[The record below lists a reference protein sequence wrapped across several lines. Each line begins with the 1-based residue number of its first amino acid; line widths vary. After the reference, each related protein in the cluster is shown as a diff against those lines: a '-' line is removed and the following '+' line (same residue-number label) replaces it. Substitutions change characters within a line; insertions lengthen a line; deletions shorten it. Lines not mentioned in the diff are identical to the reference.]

1 MAELTGVGVRNKWIK
16 FFEQSD
22 AQGSDA
28 DFNDATI
35 GDFAFAFDEVPF
47 DEFVEEA
54 GDVGSPRDELFCQSK
69 SGQAGGE
76 NFTEESQRVVLLSR
90 DAVATE
96 EFVFEGAQSIV
107 GSPEIEVGLLFQR
120 IKTWGWQ

>member
-1 MAELTGVGVRNKWIK
+1 MAGVGVRNERVE
-16 FFEQSD
+16 FFEQFD
-22 AQGSDA
+22 AGGGDA
-28 DFNDATI
+28 DFNNTTI
-35 GDFAFAFDEVPF
+35 GVFAFAFDEVPF

-54 GDVGSPRDELFCQSK
+54 GDVGSPRDEFFGQSE
-69 SGQAGGE
+69 SREAGRE

-90 DAVATE
+90 DAVTGE
-96 EFVFEGAQSIV
+96 EFVFEGAQTIV